1 MSSYSKLA
9 CFVGGALFGTFG
21 IQMLSTKEAK
31 DFYVKAAATG
41 LRMKDSVMETVTTV
55 QEEVEDIL
63 ASAKD
68 LNEERAAKKA
78 DEEADAIICDA
89 CEDVCEDACEETC
102 EDVCEDAREEI

>member
-78 DEEADAIICDA
+78 DKEADAIICDA

>member
-9 CFVGGALFGTFG
+9 CFVGGALFGSFG

-41 LRMKDSVMETVTTV
+41 LRMKDCVMETVTTV

-78 DEEADAIICDA
+78 EEADALIYDA
-89 CEDVCEDACEETC
+89 CEDVCEDACEDAC
-102 EDVCEDAREEI
+102 ECACEDAREEI